1 MACAVCYACGQLY
14 FNMPFHRARIS
25 QRHVREDGSFFHI
38 LPKGYL
44 WRHGGVYGNSL
55 SSSICIIL
63 NFVLRLESGP
73 EISIYP
79 NLEITKH
86 ITISYIGRNK

>member
-1 MACAVCYACGQLY
+1 MLVGSFISICPFIEPGLVRCY
-14 FNMPFHRARIS
+14 
-25 QRHVREDGSFFHI
+25 VREDGSFFHI

-44 WRHGGVYGNSL
+44 WRHGGVYGNSF